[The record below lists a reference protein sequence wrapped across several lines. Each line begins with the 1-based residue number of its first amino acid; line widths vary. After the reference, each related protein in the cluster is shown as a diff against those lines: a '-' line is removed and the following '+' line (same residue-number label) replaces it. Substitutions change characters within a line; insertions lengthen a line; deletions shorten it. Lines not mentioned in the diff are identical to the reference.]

1 VVIVETSVFTR
12 QITGLLSDEEYRAF
26 QEALVRD
33 PKLGEVIP
41 GSGGLRKVR
50 WARSGSGKRSGLRI
64 IYYVIDRRGRIYLL
78 LAYPKSSKE
87 DTSAREL
94 RALRALMEDV

>member
-33 PKLGEVIP
+33 PKLGEVVP

-50 WARSGSGKRSGLRI
+50 WARSGSGKRSGLR
-64 IYYVIDRRGRIYLL
+64 L
-78 LAYPKSSKE
+78 KE